1 MLVPRFFN
9 REYVSLLFNKLN
21 FDMYHEVKISFD
33 TTGLPLTISASLFV
47 IM

>member
-1 MLVPRFFN
+1 MLIPMFFN

-21 FDMYHEVKISFD
+21 FEIYHEVKISFD
-33 TTGLPLTISASLFV
+33 TTGLPLTICASLFV